1 MIYLYLKTHNKTGL
15 KYLGKTTLDPF
26 VYKGSGVYWKRH
38 IAKHG
43 YDVTTEILLESDS
56 IEEIK
61 AEGTRLSEEWNI
73 VESDAFANLMEE
85 NGIGGKNK
93 GSFVKGCIPHNKGI
107 KGKKSAKI
115 SEKRKAYW
123 RRWRE
128 ENPDYKSKWKSYQRT
143 GRTQEGIEAHQLRA
157 EELNITL
164 ITCPHCGKTG
174 NIGNMNRWHLDK
186 CKMKKDD

>member
-1 MIYLYLKTHNKTGL
+1 MSIYLYLKTHNKTGL

-26 VYKGSGVYWKRH
+26 VYKGSGVRWKHH

-43 YDVTTEILLESDS
+43 YDVTTEILLETDS

-61 AEGTRLSEEWNI
+61 AEGMRLSAEWNV
-73 VESDAFANLMEE
+73 VESDEFANLMEE

-93 GSFVKGCIPHNKGI
+93 GSFVKGMVPHNKG
-107 KGKKSAKI
+107 KKCSKN
-115 SEKRKAYW
+115 SEHKKAYW

-128 ENPDYKSKWKSYQRT
+128 ENPDYKSKWKQYQRT
-143 GRTQEGIEAHQLRA
+143 GRTQEGIKAHQRRA
-157 EELNITL
+157 ADLNTTL

-174 NIGNMNRWHLDK
+174 NIGNMNRWHLDN